1 VEQIEVKA
9 YAKLNLSLDVLE
21 RRPDGYHNLRSVFQ
35 FVSLHDLVTLNK
47 AEQNSFWC
55 SSPELN
61 NDSNLAVKAR
71 DRLAQ
76 EYSFGPVDIRVEK
89 NIPTMSGLGG
99 GSADCAAVLNGLN
112 KLFDLNI
119 PQEKLIAIGAELG
132 ADVPA
137 CIVGGTLLAEGIGEK
152 ITPIQQPEPLWF
164 NVIKPDA
171 AFSTGEMYARL
182 NRGTTPIQPR
192 SITPLVEAITRGETM
207 GVGSNLFN
215 SFEAVAEP
223 KEPIL
228 QARVALLQT
237 GALGVCMTGSGS
249 AVFGVYSNQETA
261 RLGYDTLKQQKK
273 EVYCCCSVP
282 AEE

>member
-1 VEQIEVKA
+1 MEIKA
-9 YAKLNLSLDVLE
+9 YAKLNLSLEVLE
-21 RRPDGYHNLRSVFQ
+21 RRLDGYHNLHSVFQ
-35 FVSLHDLVTLNK
+35 FVSLCDNITLEK
-47 AEQNSFWC
+47 SDADSFWC
-55 SSPELN
+55 SDESLN
-61 NDSNLAVKAR
+61 NESNLAVKAR
-71 DRLAQ
+71 DLLRR
-76 EYSFGPVDIRVEK
+76 EVSFGPVSIRLEK
-89 NIPTMSGLGG
+89 HIPTMSGMGG
-99 GSADCAAVLNGLN
+99 GSADCAAVLKGLN
-112 KLFDLNI
+112 ELFELHLSR
-119 PQEKLIAIGAELG
+119 EKLLELGVQLG